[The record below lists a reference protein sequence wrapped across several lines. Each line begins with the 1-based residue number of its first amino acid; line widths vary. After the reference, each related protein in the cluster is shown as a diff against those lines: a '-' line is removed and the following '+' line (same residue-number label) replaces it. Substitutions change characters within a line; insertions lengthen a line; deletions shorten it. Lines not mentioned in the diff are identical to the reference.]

1 MTLDLTFSIRVS
13 SKFFISLLKI
23 MERLQFGILC
33 LVSILIWYIR
43 HAYLLFF
50 CHISVGV
57 TRKLV
62 MASLSV
68 SDSSQNLGARAVTT
82 GKVRKGCLV
91 ASIPEEFSKKS
102 SQCVSLMKL
111 GVGHPLVGE
120 LGVFLLTTAALETVR
135 RFSNAKCPFVW
146 KGLQALQILCNLPF
160 SWIQR
165 WTPKGLVKNM
175 QVGFDISILV
185 FMGSN
190 LHISCA

>member
-1 MTLDLTFSIRVS
+1 
-13 SKFFISLLKI
+13 
-23 MERLQFGILC
+23 
-33 LVSILIWYIR
+33 
-43 HAYLLFF
+43 
-50 CHISVGV
+50 
-57 TRKLV
+57 